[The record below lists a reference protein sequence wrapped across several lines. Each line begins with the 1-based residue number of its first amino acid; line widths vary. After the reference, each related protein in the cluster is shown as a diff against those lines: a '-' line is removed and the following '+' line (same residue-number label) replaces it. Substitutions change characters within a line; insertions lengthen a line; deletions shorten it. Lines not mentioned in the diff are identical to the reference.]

1 MIPKSSTHQYNVK
14 TFHYSLFPFEWSNCV
29 YHCNLYVA
37 NQDFNRWYLIY
48 YPSHVVLLCPINL
61 EVLEDLIN
69 FMVLKIFKSVNGNFY
84 LFVSMKPFHFEV
96 ITSFWVI
103 DPVNDLPIKC
113 CHIKPIT
120 CGKFQDIMALYDCF
134 HPVLWEYDW
143 ACDLVHKFLS
153 KVASIVVTLIC
164 LLVGGINMFLWW
176 AFFMGKSKHFLF

>member
-37 NQDFNRWYLIY
+37 NQDFKRWYLIY

-96 ITSFWVI
+96 ITSFLSHW
-103 DPVNDLPIKC
+103 PCQWLAYKMLPYKAYNPWKISRHNGFIWLFSPC
-113 CHIKPIT
+113 
-120 CGKFQDIMALYDCF
+120 ALGI
-134 HPVLWEYDW
+134 W
-143 ACDLVHKFLS
+143 LS
-153 KVASIVVTLIC
+153 MWSGA
-164 LLVGGINMFLWW
+164 
-176 AFFMGKSKHFLF
+176 